1 MDHRAFLKSLSVA
14 QKNALTSRSD
24 SAGLLHLAGHVGLI
38 LLLGLLIGFGV
49 PFWWLL
55 IVPQGIAIA
64 FLFTLQHECTHKTP
78 FQSDW
83 LNEWAGQATGFLIVQ
98 PFLWFRYFHFAHH
111 RFTNLPEDDPELA
124 EEGRERSEALSEVLK
139 DVRGVIYSSQY
150 RRTLQTV
157 APLEKVWAVEAKIVR
172 AQNPEEQIE
181 VLFEEHCDENV
192 LISGHSNTLPNLI
205 SLLGIT
211 EEIIIEDDQYGDLF
225 IVRWKDGRPEL
236 SVQQIGK

>member
-1 MDHRAFLKSLSVA
+1 MAEAQCTPSV
-14 QKNALTSRSD
+14 
-24 SAGLLHLAGHVGLI
+24 VY
-38 LLLGLLIGFGV
+38 
-49 PFWWLL
+49 
-55 IVPQGIAIA
+55 
-64 FLFTLQHECTHKTP
+64 LFRHAEKQIIE
-78 FQSDW
+78 
-83 LNEWAGQATGFLIVQ
+83 G
-98 PFLWFRYFHFAHH
+98 
-111 RFTNLPEDDPELA
+111 EDDPELA